1 MAIGIILSRLLFV
14 VTSVALSGLI
24 NVDQGQR
31 DKIPEVSLATG
42 EPKEATANSNIM
54 EKRALAAIKQ
64 GRQSC
69 ARTQWL
75 LEHPQDLGDTANGGV
90 LASIGQ
96 FEEIGELGRLKSV
109 ICDALFQC
117 RFPEAL
123 QAKPA
128 RLMQHSVSM

>member
-1 MAIGIILSRLLFV
+1 MATGIILSRLLFV

-69 ARTQWL
+69 ARCDWQSC
-75 LEHPQDLGDTANGGV
+75 AR
-90 LASIGQ
+90 AS
-96 FEEIGELGRLKSV
+96 
-109 ICDALFQC
+109 
-117 RFPEAL
+117 
-123 QAKPA
+123 
-128 RLMQHSVSM
+128 